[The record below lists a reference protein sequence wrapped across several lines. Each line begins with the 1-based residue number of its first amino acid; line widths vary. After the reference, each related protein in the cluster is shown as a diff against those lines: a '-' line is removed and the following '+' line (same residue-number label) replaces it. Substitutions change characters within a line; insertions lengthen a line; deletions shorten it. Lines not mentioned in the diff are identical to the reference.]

1 MKGRA
6 IERLVEILVYIM
18 SEARGSGFGVERLRS
33 LSSDLLKQG
42 YTESEIDLAFSW
54 LFEKAGCNYEN
65 LSAIRTPMSLYRV
78 LHAAEKMVI
87 RPEAYSYLL
96 QLRQL
101 GLIDDQQLEEAIER
115 AMQMGVSPVDTEDIK
130 EIAATVMFDA
140 DSFTGGYLFN
150 DTQMGN

>member
-1 MKGRA
+1 M
-6 IERLVEILVYIM
+6 VYIM
-18 SEARGSGFGVERLRS
+18 SEARGSTFGVERLRA
-33 LSSDLLKQG
+33 LTDDLLRQG
-42 YTESEIDLAFSW
+42 YTASEIDLAFSW

-65 LSAIRTPMSLYRV
+65 LNAIRTPLSLYRV
-78 LHAAEKMVI
+78 LHAAERMVI

-130 EIAATVMFDA
+130 EIAATVMFDS
-140 DSFTGGYLFN
+140 DSFAGGYLFN
-150 DTQMGN
+150 DTHMGN